1 MNHFNKKTIIHLT
14 FLLLAFIVFT
24 KQSYSQ
30 SITWLGTLGGS
41 ISVAYDVSSDGTVV
55 VGTAALND
63 GASGMR
69 AFRWIDSTGMQNLDP
84 IGAGNSRAYGVS
96 ADGSVVAG
104 DASLSGHTRAFR
116 WTDSTGLVGLATL
129 DFAGSFA
136 RGVSADGSII
146 VGYAQNALL
155 QFRAFIWGGSS
166 NTQFL
171 GTLGGNRS
179 VAFGISRDGD
189 VIVGESLN
197 SSGQTRAFLIN
208 TDTSLIMVELGTLGG
223 NSSVATSAGVDGSVI
238 VGYSTDSNEQTHAF
252 RWNFSNGMQ
261 DLGTLGGDWSQAYD
275 VTKTNVGDVVVGQS
289 PDSSG
294 QIRAFIWKLG
304 TMQDLNEK
312 YTGLLSNGSLLKQAG
327 AITPDGRYIVGSGN
341 NAATGRSEAFLL
353 DTEISTSVENS
364 SLVNLPE
371 EFTLLQNYPNPFNP
385 STTISWQSPVSSWQ
399 TLKVYDVL
407 GNEVA
412 TLVDEFR
419 EAGRH
424 SINFDA
430 SQLSSG
436 VYFYKIQ
443 AMPLGRQAG
452 NYIETKKML
461 LLK

>member
-1 MNHFNKKTIIHLT
+1 MQTNNSLKKIRKHLII
-14 FLLLAFIVFT
+14 LLLVLMLWT
-24 KQSYSQ
+24 EQSNPQ
-30 SITWLGTLGGS
+30 SLTWLGTLGGS
-41 ISVAYDVSSDGTVV
+41 VSAAYDVSADGKVVVGTAAINDGTYGMRAFRWTDSTAIQNLDSLGVGNSYAYGLSEDGTVV
-55 VGTAALND
+55 VG
-63 GASGMR
+63 
-69 AFRWIDSTGMQNLDP
+69 
-84 IGAGNSRAYGVS
+84 
-96 ADGSVVAG
+96 
-104 DASLSGHTRAFR
+104 DASISGFTRAFR
-116 WTDSTGLVGLATL
+116 WTDSTGLVGLETL
-129 DFAGSFA
+129 DFAGSFS
-136 RGVSADGSII
+136 RGISADGSIT

-155 QFRAFIWGGSS
+155 QFRAFLWS
-166 NTQFL
+166 NINNQFL
-171 GTLGGNRS
+171 ETLGGNRS
-179 VAFGISRDGD
+179 VALDISRDGD

-223 NSSVATSAGVDGSVI
+223 NSSVATSAGLDGSVI

-294 QIRAFIWKLG
+294 QTRAFIWKLG
-304 TMQDLNEK
+304 TMQDLNEI
-312 YTGLLSNGSLLKQAG
+312 YTGLLSNGSLLKQAR

-412 TLVDEFR
+412 TLVDEYR
-419 EAGRH
+419 EAGSH
-424 SINFDA
+424 SASFDA
-430 SQLSSG
+430 NRLSSG
-436 VYFYKIQ
+436 VYFYKLQ
-443 AMPLGRQAG
+443 SGG
-452 NYIETKKML
+452 FVETRKMV